1 MDLRMLRNYEEWLKK
16 SPAQVIDA
24 VKSIKSGWAAVFP
37 DRLPIWAH
45 RVRNYF
51 NREPRFLM
59 RLSESWSQSQLA
71 FVYKRPRNRSNE
83 STMQKFKRV
92 MALTDYVYRDE
103 VNTNWFQMSPG
114 GAIYHFKEISNET
127 REGLAQELMGQSLTP
142 IFKLVSPDDT
152 GGSMETIIINRG
164 VGIKYVKVPGIVS
177 PVPVGI
183 KDAEV
188 IGDVNV
194 PMPMEITKSIL
205 DIERYQGSY
214 NYAETVDLGNA
225 DHDRLD
231 VTPHKDT
238 ARYKTYVNPPDR
250 FAPLNSRQF
259 LKVAKGETIPLAEQ
273 I

>member
-1 MDLRMLRNYEEWLKK
+1 MDLRMLKNYEEWLKR

-24 VKSIKSGWAAVFP
+24 VKNIKGGWAAVFP
-37 DRLPIWAH
+37 DRLPVWAH
-45 RVRNYF
+45 RVRNFF

-59 RLSESWSQSQLA
+59 RLSDSWSQSWLVL
-71 FVYKRPRNRSNE
+71 VYKKPRDRSNE
-83 STMQKFKRV
+83 STVQKFKRI

-103 VNTNWFQMSPG
+103 VSTNWFQMSPG
-114 GAIYHFKEISNET
+114 GAIYHFKEIGNET
-127 REGLAQELMGQSLTP
+127 KEGIYQELLGQSLTP

-164 VGIKYVKVPGIVS
+164 GGIEYASFGIL
-177 PVPVGI
+177 PAIPVGI
-183 KDAEV
+183 KDGEV

-194 PMPMEITKSIL
+194 PMPVVKSIL
-205 DIERYQGSY
+205 EEERYQGSY

-238 ARYKTYVNPPDR
+238 GRYKTYVNPTDR
-250 FAPLNSRQF
+250 FAPLKSRQF
-259 LKVAKGETIPLAEQ
+259 PKDVKGETRPLAEQ